1 MRRREFIGLVSGAA
15 AWPLTARAQQPAM
28 PLIGFLGSA
37 SPTLWADFLRAFH
50 RGLGETGYVEGHNVA
65 IEYHWAEDQ
74 RDRLPAMAA
83 ELVRRQVAVI
93 FASGP
98 PAARAA
104 KAATETIPIVFTS
117 GEGPGQDWPRVQPQ
131 PAWRKYYPGEPVLR
145 RARGEKAGAVARVGA
160 EIRGDCHPCEP
171 EQLYERRGTVERRAR
186 GGTSHRAATPCPQCR
201 HRQQSREGIRSRSR
215 MSPGLRTS
223 ALFEASAH
231 RYFP

>member
-1 MRRREFIGLVSGAA
+1 MQFDQLKRREFITLLGGAA
-15 AWPLTARAQQPAM
+15 VIRPLAARAQQPTM
-28 PLIGFLGSA
+28 SMIGFLGA
-37 SPTLWADFLRAFH
+37 ESPDLVVSRLRAF
-50 RGLGETGYVEGHNVA
+50 RQGLSKTDAVEGHNVA

-131 PAWRKYYPGEPVLR
+131 PAWRKYHRGEPVLR

-171 EQLYERRGTVERRAR
+171 E
-186 GGTSHRAATPCPQCR
+186 
-201 HRQQSREGIRSRSR
+201 
-215 MSPGLRTS
+215 
-223 ALFEASAH
+223 
-231 RYFP
+231 

>member
-1 MRRREFIGLVSGAA
+1 MQFDQLKRREFITLLGGAA
-15 AWPLTARAQQPAM
+15 VIRPLAARAQQPTM
-28 PLIGFLGSA
+28 PMIGFLGA
-37 SPTLWADFLRAFH
+37 ESPDLVVSRLRAF
-50 RGLGETGYVEGHNVA
+50 RQGLSETDAVEGYNVA

-131 PAWRKYYPGEPVLR
+131 PAWRKYYRGEPVLR

-160 EIRGDCHPCEP
+160 EIRGDWHPCEP
-171 EQLYERRGTVERRAR
+171 E
-186 GGTSHRAATPCPQCR
+186 
-201 HRQQSREGIRSRSR
+201 
-215 MSPGLRTS
+215 
-223 ALFEASAH
+223 
-231 RYFP
+231 